1 MWYFTALTV
10 VDDSSKDKEVQKTL
24 RTLLERK
31 VKIRLTIEFWLKIP
45 VLFLKFTSANSIL
58 QNLKKHADKKF
69 IRKKWR
75 TNLKKP
81 IDLWSK
87 CYSRIQ
93 WSNFS
98 KESKISINDVADN
111 SMETKSICMF
121 VLQYQIIRIL
131 IILYQLS
138 SLNFDYNYY
147 RHLQKKMESNKSVSK
162 VAKTSQ
168 VQYDYNMR
176 ETVRVIRKQ
185 LIIIMIQD
193 DDEWRQYW

>member
-1 MWYFTALTV
+1 
-10 VDDSSKDKEVQKTL
+10 
-24 RTLLERK
+24 
-31 VKIRLTIEFWLKIP
+31 
-45 VLFLKFTSANSIL
+45 
-58 QNLKKHADKKF
+58 
-69 IRKKWR
+69 
-75 TNLKKP
+75 
-81 IDLWSK
+81 
-87 CYSRIQ
+87 
-93 WSNFS
+93 
-98 KESKISINDVADN
+98 
-111 SMETKSICMF
+111 METKSICMF

-147 RHLQKKMESNKSVSK
+147 RHLQVKMESNKSVSK

-193 DDEWRQYW
+193 DDE